1 MASDRRRKQLARAI
15 QQRISHLLIYEMK
28 DPRASFV
35 TITGVDINQD
45 LSIAEIR
52 YTTLESGARSKTQ
65 HMLDHAAG
73 FLRTQIA
80 HEIDIRSAPRLDF
93 QYDLGA
99 ERVALIEQLLI
110 DAKKGEP
117 AEVDSDSD
125 ESQGP
130 QTEA

>member
-35 TITGVDINQD
+35 TITGVEINQD

-52 YTTLESGARSKTQ
+52 YTTLDDANRSKTQ
-65 HMLDHAAG
+65 HMLEHASG
-73 FLRTQIA
+73 FLRTEIA

-93 QYDLGA
+93 QYDEGVA
-99 ERVALIEQLLI
+99 RTALIEQLLA

-117 AEVDSDSD
+117 
-125 ESQGP
+125 ES
-130 QTEA
+130 E